1 MKLNFS
7 DFRFEKK
14 YNINNFESKNLIN
27 YIKSNS
33 KLFKIY
39 PSRVV
44 NSIYYDTH
52 DLKFVSENLS
62 GTSFRKK
69 LRLRWYNNDFINAKA
84 EIKIKKNKMNA
95 KVKRGIVDLS
105 NDNIVKNIRD
115 LNKNESF
122 KEMVFNYLSDEILY
136 PKIKVSYSRD
146 YYYYKGLIITFDKD
160 LSFTDINDQKKIKKT
175 DNCVF
180 EVKFSSDKLDLYNQI
195 VSDFPFRISR
205 NSKYITGMALLGYCK
220 YL

>member
-7 DFRFEKK
+7 DFRFEQK
-14 YNINNFESKNLIN
+14 YNVNNFESKNLIN

-69 LRLRWYNNDFINAKA
+69 LRLRWYNNDFKNAKA

-95 KVKRGIVDLS
+95 KVKREIVGLS
-105 NDNIVKNIRD
+105 SNNIIKNIRD

-146 YYYYKGLIITFDKD
+146 YYYYKGLII
-160 LSFTDINDQKKIKKT
+160 
-175 DNCVF
+175 
-180 EVKFSSDKLDLYNQI
+180 
-195 VSDFPFRISR
+195 
-205 NSKYITGMALLGYCK
+205 
-220 YL
+220 

>member
-1 MKLNFS
+1 MKLSFS
-7 DFRFEKK
+7 DFRFEQKH
-14 YNINNFESKNLIN
+14 NVNNFESKNLIN

-44 NSIYYDTH
+44 SSIYYDTH

-69 LRLRWYNNDFINAKA
+69 LRLRWYNNNFINAKA

-95 KVKRGIVDLS
+95 KVKRGIVGLS
-105 NDNIVKNIRD
+105 NDNIIKNIRD

-175 DNCVF
+175 DNCVL